1 MRWLTVVL
9 LLTLLASLPLA
20 GADAASP
27 PSDAYIAGYAAAVLE
42 REFQARV
49 TSLRVERGVISV
61 DAADLGAADRALVQA
76 ALSRIA
82 GVVRV
87 DIRDVPGPPPT
98 PVAVGS
104 RATEPGGK
112 QAQVIED
119 LSVGLLPS
127 GDLFKPLMAD
137 PRWPHFAASY
147 QYYIDDRQL
156 GSVAAVSFGET
167 LTLFRDK
174 LGRGWWETGL
184 QAGVFAVFDLEASS
198 MDLVNA
204 DYMAAAFLGYRYDRF
219 SAIARLF
226 HQSSHLGDEF
236 LLRNRVKNRVN
247 LSYEAID
254 LRASYMFLD
263 DVLRIYG
270 GGGFLFDQDPSDLK
284 PGFVQWGVEFRSPW
298 RPAAFRPI
306 AAADIQNREEN
317 HWQTDFSLRAGIEFE
332 GWLASR
338 SLQIMLEY
346 FRGHSPNGQF
356 YRDKIDYLGIG
367 AHFNF

>member
-1 MRWLTVVL
+1 VRWVTAAL
-9 LLTLLASLPLA
+9 LLTTLACAPDV
-20 GADAASP
+20 GAATNP
-27 PSDAYIAGYAAAVLE
+27 NDAYIAGYAAAVLE
-42 REFQARV
+42 REFQAST
-49 TSLRVERGVISV
+49 TSLRVERGVVSIHTS
-61 DAADLGAADRALVQA
+61 DLGGADRARVQG
-76 ALSRIA
+76 ALSRIT

-87 DIRDVPGPPPT
+87 EIRDAGPPPV
-98 PVAVGS
+98 PVTVGS

-119 LSVGLLPS
+119 LSTGLLPS
-127 GDLFKPLMAD
+127 GHLFKPLLAD

-167 LTLFRDK
+167 LTLFREK
-174 LGRGWWETGL
+174 AGRGWWETGL
-184 QAGVFAVFDLEASS
+184 QAGVFAVFDIEAPS

-204 DYMAAAFLGYRYDRF
+204 DYMIAAFLGYRYDRF
-219 SAIARLF
+219 SAIGRLF

-236 LLRNRVKNRVN
+236 LLRNRVKDRVN
-247 LSYEAID
+247 LSYEAVD
-254 LRASYMFLD
+254 LRASYVFFD
-263 DVLRIYG
+263 DVLRLYG
-270 GGGFLFDQDPSDLK
+270 GGGVLFDQEPSDLK

-298 RPAAFRPI
+298 RTDAFRPI
-306 AAADIQNREEN
+306 AAADIQNRQEN
-317 HWQTDFSLRAGIEFE
+317 NWHTDFRAVGGIEFE

-356 YRDKIDYLGIG
+356 YREKVNYIGLGV
-367 AHFNF
+367 HFNF

>member
-1 MRWLTVVL
+1 MRWLTTVL
-9 LLTLLASLPLA
+9 LLTTLA
-20 GADAASP
+20 GAPAAGAATGP
-27 PSDAYIAGYAAAVLE
+27 DDAYIAGYAAAVLE
-42 REFQARV
+42 REFQART
-49 TSLRVERGVISV
+49 TSLRVERGVV
-61 DAADLGAADRALVQA
+61 TVHTADLGGADRARVHD

-87 DIRDVPGPPPT
+87 EIRDAAAPPI

-112 QAQVIED
+112 EAQVFED
-119 LSVGLLPS
+119 LSTGLLPS
-127 GDLFKPLMAD
+127 GYLFKPLLAD

-147 QYYIDDRQL
+147 QYYIDDPQL
-156 GSVAAVSFGET
+156 GSVASVSFGET
-167 LTLFRDK
+167 LTIFREK
-174 LGRGWWETGL
+174 AGGGWWETGL
-184 QAGVFAVFDLEASS
+184 QAGVFALFDIEAPS

-204 DYMAAAFLGYRYDRF
+204 DYMVAAFLGYRYDRF

-247 LSYEAID
+247 LSYEAVD
-254 LRASYMFLD
+254 LRASYLFFD
-263 DVLRIYG
+263 DVLRLYAG
-270 GGGFLFDQDPSDLK
+270 GGVLFDQDPSDLK

-298 RPAAFRPI
+298 RTPAFRPVV
-306 AAADIQNREEN
+306 AADVQNRQEN
-317 HWQTDFSLRAGIEFE
+317 NWHTDFSLRAGIEFE

-356 YRDKIDYLGIG
+356 YREKIDYIGLG